1 MAGTVVVLAGL
12 CGCASLVAGSPVPM
26 PEQAAMSPSIN
37 VITTPHRTG
46 APATTRTTRTGG
58 TPTGE
63 AAGTTLGE
71 APTTGTVVTTGARL
85 DPAEFSRRL
94 EAANRTVKTV
104 EANLDAVMAGV
115 TLIAD
120 YRVVAAGPAMDMRMT
135 LDSKGQNVRLRLRL
149 VDGHLYLA
157 GEQLLA
163 EAGAGDKSWALA
175 SPDSSS
181 QVLAQMGRQMRSLT
195 ELTEL
200 ATSMTGAITEVT
212 ELGPGVVEEVAVTHY
227 RVRSTM
233 APQPIDLWLNSADL
247 PIRVSSRQGSQS
259 MTMTVT
265 SYNRSFVIKAPDPE
279 DVYTG

>member
-46 APATTRTTRTGG
+46 APATTRTGG

-104 EANLDAVMAGV
+104 EANLDASLAGT
-115 TLIAD
+115 TLTAD
-120 YRVVAAGPAMDMRMT
+120 YRMVTAGPAMDMRMT
-135 LDSKGQNVRLRLRL
+135 LDSKDQSIRLRVRL
-149 VDGHLYLA
+149 VDGQLYLA
-157 GEQLLA
+157 GQQLLA
-163 EAGAGDKSWALA
+163 EAGAGDKPWALA

-181 QVLAQMGRQMRSLT
+181 QVLAQMGRQMQGLTDLT
-195 ELTEL
+195 EV
-200 ATSMTGAITEVT
+200 ATSVTGVITEVT
-212 ELGPGVVEEVAVTHY
+212 ELGPGVVEEVPVTHY

-259 MTMTVT
+259 MTMTAT